1 MLNRIDINADLGE
14 GSPYDAQL
22 MPLISSC
29 SIACG
34 GHFGNETT
42 MGTAVQLAKEH
53 KVKIGVHPSFPDI
66 ENFGRKV
73 LPMTKNELSESVFQQ
88 LIRFYAV
95 CESEDVPV
103 HHIKLHGALYNYAA
117 IDAPTADAVLEGI
130 LAAQIRP
137 KLYVP
142 YGSVLAKKAKNLL
155 LLEYEAFIDRKY
167 NDDLSL
173 VPRIEKDAVICSS
186 DGAWDQLRL
195 MFENQLVKTKQLNN
209 MSIKAS
215 TYCIHS
221 DTSNVVEILSYIR
234 EQMKIHHIGL
244 VE

>member
-14 GSPYDAQL
+14 GSPYDAIL

-34 GHFGNETT
+34 GHFGNEKT
-42 MGTAVQLAKEH
+42 MRAAVQLAKKH
-53 KVKIGVHPSFPDI
+53 KVKIGAHPSFPDM

-73 LPMTKNELSESVFQQ
+73 LPMTANELSESVFHQ
-88 LIRFYAV
+88 LNSFLSV
-95 CESEDVPV
+95 CESEEVFV

-130 LAAQIRP
+130 LATQMRP

-142 YGSVLAKKAKNLL
+142 YGSVLAKKAENLL
-155 LLEYEAFIDRKY
+155 PLEFEAFIDRRY

-173 VPRIEKDAVICSS
+173 VSRTEQDAVICTSE
-186 DGAWDQLRL
+186 GAWHQLKL
-195 MFENQLVKTKQLNN
+195 MIENKEVETKQKSNK
-209 MSIKAS
+209 SIIAS
-215 TYCIHS
+215 TFCIHS
-221 DTSNVVEILSYIR
+221 DTSNAVEILSYIR
-234 EQMKIHHIGL
+234 LKLKQLDIDLFK
-244 VE
+244 